1 MISFGMVRKKQKE
14 KKENG
19 WVEHRGICVVASCV
33 SMDHLLIWHKLKVMS
48 YANLKTCGI
57 V

>member
-19 WVEHRGICVVASCV
+19 CAEHRGICVAASCV
-33 SMDHLLIWHKLKVMS
+33 SMDHLF
-48 YANLKTCGI
+48 GI
-57 V
+57 S